1 MPVIPFQNR
10 PEVEPEH
17 ASGAF
22 RREQA
27 TPGDFGAHRAA
38 GLESVGGAGQRA
50 GDVMAS
56 NAIAFQRQ
64 QNETDVDAA
73 NTAFE
78 AKKREVLFEPGGFY
92 DKKGKDAYDSM
103 GSTAK
108 SIEDLR
114 AEVRGGMTNPEQQR
128 MFDTISRRSTE
139 MDLRAMSRHAA
150 AQNQEYRVG
159 VAEASI
165 QNAQAESAA
174 YWNDPYRFALSVGN
188 IKIHAENRARL
199 MGRTDPE
206 EIKADVNHYV
216 GQAWVARIKGMMQHD
231 PIAAE
236 QMFKANAGEIGDLG
250 AKVQLEHEL
259 KAAVMPVQAKNVA
272 QSIIT
277 GAAGEQPKA
286 PELVPVKG
294 GAEDFPKETPP
305 QSLERAQASL
315 GLLQKEQAE
324 RPNDEALGREI
335 SRTQKLITD
344 LSAKQPQ
351 LPGTVPVGARD
362 TKAMLA
368 AWIPAAEREA
378 DRQRPGD
385 VVFRDAV
392 LAQVK
397 GYVNTIALM
406 QEAQAKQAYGTLTAA
421 ARGTAGGPK
430 PMTLDDLLKTPDARS
445 AWALM
450 DPPSQ
455 AGIMGLLEHN
465 AKNADLP
472 DYALYHSLRDR
483 LWLPD
488 SDPQKITSPAQL
500 APYMGRLGF
509 NGAERIQKELA
520 QAQSPEGNAFVRDVH
535 TVETA
540 AKSELVNKAAML
552 MRPEAG
558 QEAAW
563 RFHVDLQQ
571 KIEKYRAEKKEPRD
585 LITPGKPDY
594 VLSPEHIASFMSSGK
609 AAIAESAKSAYVSGQ
624 TYTFKQGKMKFKGG
638 DANDPK
644 NWEAVK

>member
-216 GQAWVARIKGMMQHD
+216 GQAWVARIKGTMQHD

-277 GAAGEQPKA
+277 GADWRATEGARARAGQ
-286 PELVPVKG
+286 G
-294 GAEDFPKETPP
+294 RRRST
-305 QSLERAQASL
+305 SRRRRRRRAWSARKPRSP
-315 GLLQKEQAE
+315 LLQKEQAE

-335 SRTQKLITD
+335 SRTQKLIGPTSTATAAAASRNACQ
-344 LSAKQPQ
+344 SARAIRRRCSR
-351 LPGTVPVGARD
+351 T
-362 TKAMLA
+362 
-368 AWIPAAEREA
+368 WIPDSRARSRIGNAWRTI
-378 DRQRPGD
+378 
-385 VVFRDAV
+385 VFRD
-392 LAQVK
+392 
-397 GYVNTIALM
+397 
-406 QEAQAKQAYGTLTAA
+406 
-421 ARGTAGGPK
+421 
-430 PMTLDDLLKTPDARS
+430 
-445 AWALM
+445 
-450 DPPSQ
+450 
-455 AGIMGLLEHN
+455 
-465 AKNADLP
+465 LP
-472 DYALYHSLRDR
+472 CSLR
-483 LWLPD
+483 
-488 SDPQKITSPAQL
+488 
-500 APYMGRLGF
+500 
-509 NGAERIQKELA
+509 
-520 QAQSPEGNAFVRDVH
+520 
-535 TVETA
+535 
-540 AKSELVNKAAML
+540 
-552 MRPEAG
+552 
-558 QEAAW
+558 
-563 RFHVDLQQ
+563 
-571 KIEKYRAEKKEPRD
+571 
-585 LITPGKPDY
+585 
-594 VLSPEHIASFMSSGK
+594 
-609 AAIAESAKSAYVSGQ
+609 
-624 TYTFKQGKMKFKGG
+624 
-638 DANDPK
+638 
-644 NWEAVK
+644 